1 MNPGWLLGETNA
13 LEIVGNSTY
22 FFLAAVALWGLYCV
36 FVVWNRVAQKRF
48 RTEAEQNVFLD
59 QLEPALRSGDFAGA
73 QALCENDQRAVPQLT
88 ALAIANRGL
97 GYQKVRS
104 LVVERFQ
111 RDVLGDLEHRL
122 TWISTVIKSA
132 PMLGLFGTVA
142 GMMGAFSKLASSA
155 NVETTQLAGDID
167 VALRTTACG
176 LAIAIPLILMVSAVN
191 IRIRKMEDL
200 VSAGLTRVMDA
211 FKEGLSREGRG

>member
-1 MNPGWLLGETNA
+1 MNAGWMFGETNA

-48 RTEAEQNVFLD
+48 RTEGEQNAFLD
-59 QLEPALRSGDFAGA
+59 RLEPTLRNGDFASA
-73 QALCENDQRAVPQLT
+73 EAMCDNDQRAIPQLT
-88 ALAIANRGL
+88 ELAIANRGI
-97 GYQKVRS
+97 GYQKIRN

-111 RDVLGDLEHRL
+111 RDVLADLEHRL
-122 TWISTVIKSA
+122 AWVTTAIKTA

-142 GMMGAFSKLASSA
+142 GMMGAFSKLAGSA

-176 LAIAIPLILMVSAVN
+176 LGIAIPLIVLVSAVS

-211 FKEGLSREGRG
+211 FKEGLAREGRG